1 MPSNKKASVFT
12 HGKKLADGSMY
23 IITIIDLEPAGLL
36 IKAYNQSSNAEYTL
50 SPTEGQIKEAG
61 LSRKE
66 NDLTRLAD
74 SIDIVEKE
82 DRTFISSTI
91 PSIKDQKVI
100 PQGPL
105 VQTFISGTTVGA
117 ETLPDLLTT
126 ALSELCKV
134 KPAGLDAVRWLGEW
148 LLENNPNQPHVE
160 EPEA

>member
-1 MPSNKKASVFT
+1 
-12 HGKKLADGSMY
+12 MY

-82 DRTFISSTI
+82 DR
-91 PSIKDQKVI
+91 
-100 PQGPL
+100 
-105 VQTFISGTTVGA
+105 
-117 ETLPDLLTT
+117 
-126 ALSELCKV
+126 
-134 KPAGLDAVRWLGEW
+134 
-148 LLENNPNQPHVE
+148 
-160 EPEA
+160 

>member
-1 MPSNKKASVFT
+1 
-12 HGKKLADGSMY
+12 MY

-61 LSRKE
+61 LSRK
-66 NDLTRLAD
+66 
-74 SIDIVEKE
+74 
-82 DRTFISSTI
+82 TFISSTI